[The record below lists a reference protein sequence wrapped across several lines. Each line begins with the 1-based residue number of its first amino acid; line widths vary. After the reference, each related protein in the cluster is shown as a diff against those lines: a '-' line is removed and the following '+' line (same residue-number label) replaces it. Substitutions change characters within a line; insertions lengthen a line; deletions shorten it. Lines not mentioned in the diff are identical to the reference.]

1 METGESR
8 KQTQNIKRKVIIM
21 NTKTRMGHARTGFR
35 VSTGFLVAFV
45 IWTVLVRIVDV
56 QAIGPEGSSV
66 GFATLNRFV
75 HELTGENLFLYV
87 LTDLLSILPLAFVP
101 AFGVLGLCQLIH
113 RKSLRKVDRS
123 ILVLGG
129 FYAAVL
135 ACFLFFEVCVI
146 NYRPLLI
153 EGVLEAS
160 YPSSTTML
168 VMCVMPTA
176 MMQLRD
182 RIENKTICRVL
193 LVLLG
198 LFTAFMVIGRLVSG
212 VHWFSDILGGALLSA
227 GLVGL
232 YVSFNRVGTD
242 AEAGK

>member
-21 NTKTRMGHARTGFR
+21 NTKTRMGHARTGFW

-182 RIENKTICRVL
+182 RIENKAICRIL

-212 VHWFSDILGGALLSA
+212 VHWFSDIIGALLISST
-227 GLVGL
+227 LVIAYYFFDNL
-232 YVSFNRVGTD
+232 LK
-242 AEAGK
+242 EKLPQ